1 MEAIAASLTEAAVS
15 GLFRSLLGL
24 ISSSHFNRF
33 AREDKVLT
41 ELKKWEKLLLKI
53 NASLEDAEE
62 KQTTSKSVE
71 LWLRELR
78 DFAYDAEDVIDELS
92 YEAHRR
98 RMKEDLDPSFSSR
111 TVRKFIPTC
120 CLGFN
125 PSTIRFSSRMV
136 SKIENL
142 TARLEEAV
150 SIKNDLCLIENDRG
164 RYGRVKENLR
174 TSSSLVDESRVY
186 GRETDKEAVLGML
199 MNGRGDIGVACIWG
213 MAGVGKTTLAQLV
226 YNDAKV
232 ENFFDVKVWVC
243 VSEEFDIVRLTATV
257 LQAVTLESYSVKD
270 LNLLQV
276 RLKEKLSGKK
286 FFIVLDDVWNENY
299 EQWELLC
306 RPFIAGA
313 PGSKILVTARNEG
326 VASIMATCGTH
337 HLRELTDHDCL
348 SLFTRHALGASDF
361 EGYPHLQTFGEEIVK
376 KCKGLPLAAKT
387 LGGLL
392 RTKGKPDDWE
402 DIMKSKIWDLPEEKS
417 SILPA
422 LRLSYHYLPFHLK
435 RCFSYCAI
443 FPKDYEFDKEE
454 LILLWMA
461 EGFLHTVK
469 GKKQMEDI
477 GVEYFRDLLSRS
489 FFQQS
494 AGNKTQYVM
503 HDLINDLAQFV
514 SREICFSF
522 EFHGDKLYDRVEQL
536 RHFSFVRHRY
546 DTSKRFEMVY
556 QMERLRTLVALP
568 VHILPW
574 AANSYLSN
582 NVLQELLPRLVCL
595 RVLCLSGYCIDELP
609 HHIGSLIH
617 LRYLNLSRTSIKSL
631 PDSVGSLFNLQTL
644 ILHGCKNLNKLPQ
657 VIENLIH
664 LHVLDLTDTDSLT
677 EMPMQIGNLKKLQIL
692 SKFIVQRGSRPGITE
707 LKGLS
712 HMRKDLS
719 IFGLENVIDTQDAS
733 AYVLKDK
740 QGLERLDLQWSH
752 ETFDHGNGEDGI
764 HVFNMLQP
772 HQNLQ
777 SVRVTFYAGTKFPS
791 WLGGSSSTNIVDIN
805 LSNCRNVTSLP
816 ALGTLPSLKKLS
828 IEGMSGVKRLDF
840 EFFGYGLHS
849 SKPFPVLEVLRFKNM
864 LNWEDWDYPN
874 KANKEDGE
882 LPSLHELMIDNCPK
896 LHRKLPEYL
905 PSLVKLAIKG
915 CPNVAYSVM
924 SLPSLLDLS
933 IEDCNKLVPRSM
945 VGLTSL
951 TTLRI
956 KSLLDLTCLPS
967 GFEQFPGALE
977 HLILSQCTGLTSLW
991 QKGKEELCCLASL
1004 ERLNV
1009 ESCPKLVSFPETGL
1023 WSVLR
1028 HLRLRDFPLL
1038 KDLPCWIMMHS
1049 ELTGCLLED
1058 LEIEKCP
1065 SLTCF
1070 PRGRLPPT
1078 LKMLKILD
1086 CARLSSLPEGLMQ
1099 ADKDRN
1105 ASRLEHLE
1113 IIGCPS
1119 LARFPEGRLPTSLK
1133 MFKIFDC
1140 LELEPFSDEML
1151 PVNASLEF
1159 IDIWKCYT
1167 LKWLPDSLNNLS
1179 CLMELKL
1186 SNCQDLKYFP
1196 ETGLSLPNLRSLVI
1210 NSCVSLKSLPNQML
1224 NLTSLRYLTVCDC
1237 PIVCL
1242 PRGGLPPNLLSLEIW
1257 DCKDL
1262 KEPISNWNLHTLTS
1276 LGDLRIAG
1284 GQEMVS
1290 FPDETCLLP
1299 TTLFSIY
1306 IGELHNLESLSKGL
1320 LNLPLL
1326 EELEVVDCPRLRPYR
1341 LVCVG
1346 EATHP
1351 SGSILLWTTCF
1362 DGLCSLLKPWTVNLS
1377 ADACLLQR
1385 KFNQPSSGTLQRFEP
1400 CSTACGTAL
1409 LRFVASKARRDA
1421 ACNNR
1426 LFQVQ

>member
-213 MAGVGKTTLAQLV
+213 
-226 YNDAKV
+226 
-232 ENFFDVKVWVC
+232 
-243 VSEEFDIVRLTATV
+243 
-257 LQAVTLESYSVKD
+257 
-270 LNLLQV
+270 
-276 RLKEKLSGKK
+276 
-286 FFIVLDDVWNENY
+286 
-299 EQWELLC
+299 
-306 RPFIAGA
+306 A

-361 EGYPHLQTFGEEIVK
+361 EGYPHLQTF
-376 KCKGLPLAAKT
+376 
-387 LGGLL
+387 
-392 RTKGKPDDWE
+392 
-402 DIMKSKIWDLPEEKS
+402 
-417 SILPA
+417 
-422 LRLSYHYLPFHLK
+422 
-435 RCFSYCAI
+435 
-443 FPKDYEFDKEE
+443 
-454 LILLWMA
+454 
-461 EGFLHTVK
+461 
-469 GKKQMEDI
+469 
-477 GVEYFRDLLSRS
+477 
-489 FFQQS
+489 
-494 AGNKTQYVM
+494 
-503 HDLINDLAQFV
+503 
-514 SREICFSF
+514 
-522 EFHGDKLYDRVEQL
+522 
-536 RHFSFVRHRY
+536 
-546 DTSKRFEMVY
+546 
-556 QMERLRTLVALP
+556 
-568 VHILPW
+568 
-574 AANSYLSN
+574 
-582 NVLQELLPRLVCL
+582 
-595 RVLCLSGYCIDELP
+595 
-609 HHIGSLIH
+609 
-617 LRYLNLSRTSIKSL
+617 
-631 PDSVGSLFNLQTL
+631 
-644 ILHGCKNLNKLPQ
+644 
-657 VIENLIH
+657 
-664 LHVLDLTDTDSLT
+664 
-677 EMPMQIGNLKKLQIL
+677 
-692 SKFIVQRGSRPGITE
+692 
-707 LKGLS
+707 
-712 HMRKDLS
+712 
-719 IFGLENVIDTQDAS
+719 
-733 AYVLKDK
+733 
-740 QGLERLDLQWSH
+740 
-752 ETFDHGNGEDGI
+752 
-764 HVFNMLQP
+764 
-772 HQNLQ
+772 
-777 SVRVTFYAGTKFPS
+777 
-791 WLGGSSSTNIVDIN
+791 GGSSSTNIVDIN

-1326 EELEVVDCPRLRPYR
+1326 EELEVVDCPRLRRILAHDSSHSLCGHRPYR

>member
-1 MEAIAASLTEAAVS
+1 MEAIAASLTEAVVS
-15 GLFRSLLGL
+15 GLFRSLLDL
-24 ISSSHFNRF
+24 LSSSHFNRF
-33 AREDKVLT
+33 ARKDKVLS

-53 NASLEDAEE
+53 NASLEDAEK
-62 KQTTSKSVE
+62 KQTTSRSVE
-71 LWLRELR
+71 FWLRDLR
-78 DFAYDAEDVIDELS
+78 GIAYDAEDVIDELG
-92 YEAHRR
+92 YEAQRR
-98 RMKEDLDPSFSSR
+98 RMKEESDHSFSSGK
-111 TVRKFIPTC
+111 VRKYVPTC
-120 CLGFN
+120 CLSFN
-125 PSTIRFSSRMV
+125 PSTIKFSSKME

-142 TARLEEAV
+142 TARLEDAV
-150 SIKNDLCLIENDRG
+150 SVKNNLCLVENDRG
-164 RYGRVKENLR
+164 RFGRVKENLR
-174 TSSSLVDESRVY
+174 TSSSLVDESRVF
-186 GRETDKEAVLGML
+186 GRETDKETVLDML
-199 MNGRGDIGVACIWG
+199 MNDCGGSGVACICG

-226 YNDAKV
+226 YNDTKV
-232 ENFFDVKVWVC
+232 ENFFDLKVWVC
-243 VSEEFDIVRLTATV
+243 VSEEFDIVRLTTTV
-257 LQAVTLESYSVKD
+257 LQAVTLESCSVKD

-313 PGSKILVTARNEG
+313 AGSKILVTARNEG

-337 HLRELTDHDCL
+337 HVRELTNDDCH
-348 SLFTRHALGASDF
+348 SLFTWHAFGASNF
-361 EGYPHLQTFGEEIVK
+361 EGRPELKTIGEEIVK

-392 RTKGKPDDWE
+392 RTKGKPDEWE
-402 DIMKSKIWDLPEEKS
+402 DIMKSKIWDLPEAKS
-417 SILPA
+417 GILPA

-461 EGFLHTVK
+461 EGFLHPVK
-469 GKKQMEDI
+469 GKKQMQHI
-477 GVEYFRDLLSRS
+477 GVEYFRDLSSRS

-494 AGNKTQYVM
+494 TGNQTRYVM

-522 EFHGDKLYDRVEQL
+522 EFHGDKLYDRFEQL

-546 DTSKRFEMVY
+546 DTSKRFEMLY
-556 QMERLRTLVALP
+556 QMKRLRTLVALP
-568 VHILPW
+568 VHVLPW

-609 HHIGSLIH
+609 HRIGGLIH
-617 LRYLNLSRTSIKSL
+617 LRYLNLSRTRIKLL

-644 ILHGCKNLNKLPQ
+644 ILHGCNNLTKLPQ
-657 VIENLIH
+657 AIENLIH
-664 LHVLDLTDTDSLT
+664 LQVLDLTNTDSLT
-677 EMPMQIGNLKKLQIL
+677 EMPLQIGNLKKLQIL
-692 SKFIVQRGSRPGITE
+692 SKFTVQRGSRPSITE

-712 HMRKDLS
+712 HLQKDLS
-719 IFGLENVIDTQDAS
+719 IFGLENVVNTLHAS

-752 ETFDHGNGEDGI
+752 ESLDHGNGEDGI

-777 SVRVTFYAGTKFPS
+777 SVRVAFYAGTNFPS

-805 LSNCRNVTSLP
+805 LSDCRNVTSLP
-816 ALGTLPSLKKLS
+816 ALGTLPSLKKLL
-828 IEGMSGVKRLDF
+828 IEGMNGVKRLDF
-840 EFFGYGLHS
+840 EFFGYGL
-849 SKPFPVLEVLRFKNM
+849 PFPVLEVLQFKNM

-874 KANKEDGE
+874 KANKEHGE
-882 LPSLHELMIDNCPK
+882 FPSLRELMIDNCPK
-896 LHRKLPEYL
+896 LHRKLPGYL

-933 IEDCNKLVPRSM
+933 IEDCNKTVSRSM
-945 VGLTSL
+945 VDLTSL

-956 KSLLDLTCLPS
+956 KSLSDLTCFPD
-967 GFEQFPGALE
+967 GFEQFPGALK
-977 HLILSQCTGLTSLW
+977 HLILSHCTGLTSLW
-991 QKGKEELCCLASL
+991 RKGKDELCCPVSL
-1004 ERLNV
+1004 ERLNI
-1009 ESCPKLVSFPETGL
+1009 ESCPKLVSFPETGM
-1023 WSVLR
+1023 WSMLR
-1028 HLRLRDFPLL
+1028 CLRLRDFPLL
-1038 KDLPCWIMMHS
+1038 KDLPCWIMRHG
-1049 ELTGCLLED
+1049 EITGCLLED

-1078 LKMLKILD
+1078 LKRLKIQG

-1099 ADKDRN
+1099 ADKDKN
-1105 ASRLEHLE
+1105 ASHLEHLE

-1133 MFKIFDC
+1133 MLKIFDC
-1140 LELEPFSDEML
+1140 LELEPFSDKML
-1151 PVNASLEF
+1151 LDNASLEF
-1159 IDIWKCYT
+1159 IDIWKCSV
-1167 LKWLPDSLNNLS
+1167 LKSLPDSLNNLS

-1186 SNCQDLKYFP
+1186 SNCYDLKYFP
-1196 ETGLSLPNLRSLVI
+1196 EAGLSLPNLRSLVI
-1210 NSCVSLKSLPNQML
+1210 TNCFSLKSLPNQMQ
-1224 NLTSLRYLTVCDC
+1224 NLTFLRYLTVCNC
-1237 PIVCL
+1237 PIVCF

-1284 GQEMVS
+1284 GQEMLS
-1290 FPDETCLLP
+1290 FPDETCILP
-1299 TTLFSIY
+1299 TTLVSIY
-1306 IGELHNLESLSKGL
+1306 IGELHNLQSLSKEL
-1320 LNLPLL
+1320 RNLPSL
-1326 EELEVVDCPRLRPYR
+1326 EELEVVDCPKLRYLEGLPATLGRL
-1341 LVCVG
+1341 CVRN
-1346 EATHP
+1346 
-1351 SGSILLWTTCF
+1351 
-1362 DGLCSLLKPWTVNLS
+1362 CSLVKNKCSREKGEYWPMI
-1377 ADACLLQR
+1377 A
-1385 KFNQPSSGTLQRFEP
+1385 PIP
-1400 CSTACGTAL
+1400 CVEIDPT
-1409 LRFVASKARRDA
+1409 D
-1421 ACNNR
+1421 
-1426 LFQVQ
+1426 